1 MTKILHVD
9 VKPSD
14 DIANKWKTATPIIL
28 ESIERILNKEDTVLE
43 DDLDELVIKVHFL
56 PR

>member
-14 DIANKWKTATPIIL
+14 DITNKWKTATPIIL

-43 DDLDELVIKVHFL
+43 DDLNELVIKVHFL